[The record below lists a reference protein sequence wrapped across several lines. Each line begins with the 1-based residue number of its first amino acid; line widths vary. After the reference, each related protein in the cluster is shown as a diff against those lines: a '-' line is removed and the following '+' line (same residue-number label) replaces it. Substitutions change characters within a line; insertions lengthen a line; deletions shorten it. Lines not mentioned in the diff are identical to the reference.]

1 MALKTDLTKFEYL
14 KNKIRKSNLFNSSYR
29 IGIIGAGSW
38 GTAVARV
45 LALNGHNVTMWTF
58 EANVVEDIN
67 KNHINS
73 VYLPNVLLERNIKA
87 TNDPNELRRCDF
99 FVLGIPTQF
108 IRNAFETYKF
118 PVKDKI
124 IVSLSKGIER
134 KTLMRVSEILDD
146 VLHLKPE
153 HFAVLT
159 GPSHAEEVSVKVPTT
174 VVTASPELDTARF
187 IQKTFSNAFFRVYS
201 SDDVIGCEL
210 GGALKNVIAIAAG
223 IIDGLGFGDNT
234 KAALITRGLA
244 GMTRLGAVLGAKPH
258 TFSGLSGL
266 GDLVVTCNSKH
277 SRNRYVGEQIGRGKK
292 LKTILGEMKMVAE
305 GVQTTES
312 AYSLGDKHK
321 VELPITEQV
330 YRILFEDIEP
340 IEAIETLMTRQSR
353 HEWWW

>member
-1 MALKTDLTKFEYL
+1 
-14 KNKIRKSNLFNSSYR
+14 LFNSSYR

-45 LALNGHNVTMWTF
+45 LALNGHKVTMWTF
-58 EANVVEDIN
+58 ESNVVEDIN
-67 KNHINS
+67 KNHNNS

-87 TNDPNELRRCDF
+87 TSDPNELKRCDF
-99 FVLGIPTQF
+99 YVLGIPTQF
-108 IRNAFETYKF
+108 IRNAFDTYKF

-146 VLHLKPE
+146 ILQIKPE

-159 GPSHAEEVSVKVPTT
+159 GPSHAEEVSIKVPTT

-187 IQKTFSNAFFRVYS
+187 IQKTFSNSFFRVYS

-234 KAALITRGLA
+234 KAAIITRGIA
-244 GMTRLGAVLGAKPH
+244 EMTRLGDKMGALPR
-258 TFSGLSGL
+258 TFSGLSGI
-266 GDLVVTCNSKH
+266 GDLIVTCMSKH
-277 SRNRYVGEQIGRGKK
+277 SRNRHVGEQLGRGRK
-292 LKTILGEMKMVAE
+292 LDSILGEMVMVAE
-305 GVQTTES
+305 GVATCRSAVDLAKKHHTEMAIFS
-312 AYSLGDKHK
+312 EVYKIMFEGKEPHRA
-321 VELPITEQV
+321 TE
-330 YRILFEDIEP
+330 Y
-340 IEAIETLMTRQSR
+340 LMSR
-353 HEWWW
+353 TIKGEH